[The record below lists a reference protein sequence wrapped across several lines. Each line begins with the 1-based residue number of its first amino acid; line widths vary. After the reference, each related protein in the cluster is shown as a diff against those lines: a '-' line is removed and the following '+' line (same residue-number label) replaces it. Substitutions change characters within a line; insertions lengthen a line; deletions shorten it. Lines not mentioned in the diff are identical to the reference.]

1 VDTGRTRTAS
11 EQACLKG
18 VRNAAAVDIC
28 PPPAGHPQN
37 STAVRTADTFPSLR
51 KGSEFGLN
59 IENGVMFG
67 VRVKLKLMLEVA
79 LKDQRYDY
87 G

>member
-11 EQACLKG
+11 EQARLEG
-18 VRNAAAVDIC
+18 VRNAAAADIS
-28 PPPAGHPQN
+28 PPPGHPQN
-37 STAVRTADTFPSLR
+37 NTAVRTADTFPSLR

-59 IENGVMFG
+59 IGNGVMFG

>member
-1 VDTGRTRTAS
+1 MDTGRTRTAS
-11 EQACLKG
+11 EQARLEG
-18 VRNAAAVDIC
+18 VRNAAAADIC
-28 PPPAGHPQN
+28 PPRTPQN
-37 STAVRTADTFPSLR
+37 NTAVRTADTFPSLR

-59 IENGVMFG
+59 IGNGVMFG